1 MDDPDKPDLL
11 AAVTTIAAKLRD
23 GAASIADKA
32 NEAAG
37 AAPSTDSA
45 GGESGSDPWS
55 SADFGAIAALLA
67 QLGSQVS
74 NELRERL
81 SGSVDD
87 LLITTREM
95 IDWYLSRDNDS
106 GEQPPSA

>member
-37 AAPSTDSA
+37 PFD
-45 GGESGSDPWS
+45 
-55 SADFGAIAALLA
+55 
-67 QLGSQVS
+67 
-74 NELRERL
+74 R
-81 SGSVDD
+81 
-87 LLITTREM
+87 
-95 IDWYLSRDNDS
+95 
-106 GEQPPSA
+106 